1 MKIKDIVNE
10 AYRGYKKGTGK
21 YSGSVKRDVDQSI
34 PNAIIEPELRN
45 TDTYMQ
51 MRYGMALAA
60 AAAQNGPEFE
70 QESAW
75 AENIGMV
82 AYTEKELKQIKDAD
96 KLMGVKSIALTKPG
110 SQEKPDV
117 SKASPVANNSWRK
130 TK

>member
-21 YSGSVKRDVDQSI
+21 YSGTVKRDVDQSI
-34 PNAIIEPELRN
+34 PNAVIEPELRN

-75 AENIGMV
+75 AENIGMI
-82 AYTEKELKQIKDAD
+82 AYTDKELKQIKDAD

-110 SQEKPDV
+110 SQEKSDV
-117 SKASPVANNSWRK
+117 SKTSPVANNSWRK

>member
-10 AYRGYKKGTGK
+10 AYKGYKKGTGK
-21 YSGSVKRDVDQSI
+21 YSGTVKRDVDQSI
-34 PNAIIEPELRN
+34 PNAVIEPELRN

-60 AAAQNGPEFE
+60 AAAQNESDFE

-82 AYTEKELKQIKDAD
+82 AYSDQELKQIKNAD

-110 SQEKPDV
+110 SQEKSDV
-117 SKASPVANNSWRK
+117 SKTSPVANNSWRK

>member
-1 MKIKDIVNE
+1 MKINDIITE
-10 AYRGYKKGTGK
+10 AYRGFSGSTGK
-21 YSGSVKRDVDQSI
+21 YSGSVKGDVDQSI
-34 PNAIIEPELRN
+34 PNAVIEPELRN

-60 AAAQNGPEFE
+60 AAAAQDENFE

-82 AYTEKELKQIKDAD
+82 AYSDKELDQIKHAD
-96 KLMGVKSIALTKPG
+96 KLMGVRSIALTNSK

-117 SKASPVANNSWRK
+117 GTTSPVASTSWRK
-130 TK
+130 SK